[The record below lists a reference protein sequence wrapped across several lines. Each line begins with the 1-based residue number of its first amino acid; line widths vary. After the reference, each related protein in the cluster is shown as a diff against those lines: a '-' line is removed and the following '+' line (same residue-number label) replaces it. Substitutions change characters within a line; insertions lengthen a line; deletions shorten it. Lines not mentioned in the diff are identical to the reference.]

1 MAYCTVGDVSRMLSS
16 AGATAFSDNDQDGL
30 PDNDVIE
37 GAIAQAA
44 EEIDFSLHERYT
56 SDLLATSDIVV
67 RWATVLS
74 CYFLCMTRGNPVPE
88 SLQKEANRILFDENS
103 NLSEIRRGN
112 RYLPNLTPNK
122 GQAPSFANMTIDRR
136 FRHPQKVNGDSEQF
150 NTARRTPRMS

>member
-30 PDNDVIE
+30 LDNDVVE
-37 GAIAQAA
+37 GAIAHAA
-44 EEIDFSLHERYT
+44 EEIDFALHERY
-56 SDLLATSDIVV
+56 SSAALATSDHIA
-67 RWATVLS
+67 RWSTVLA

-88 SLQKEANRILFDENS
+88 SLQREANRILFDENS

-112 RYLPNLTPNK
+112 RVLPNVTPDR

-136 FRHPQKVNGDSEQF
+136 FRHPQKVNWDSERY
-150 NTARRTPRMS
+150 NTAKRTPRIS